1 MMKTDQQLID
11 EYLANG
17 GNITKLPASEE
28 KFEPIPN
35 KLLIQTGQPI
45 QYDNYGKRVY
55 QHLNKTFY
63 EIETDVTMLNYGE

>member
-1 MMKTDQQLID
+1 MKTEQQLID

-17 GNITKLPASEE
+17 DTITKLPASEE

-35 KLLIQTGQPI
+35 KLLIPCGQPP
-45 QYDNYGKRVY
+45 QYDFYGKRVY

-63 EIETDVTMLNYGE
+63 EIETDVSMLNYGD